1 MSDEM
6 ERASTPE
13 NGAAAVADGLT
24 RAGLLRL
31 LAGSAAASAGLELL
45 LTPGASAATRPKSKA
60 DAHRREIT
68 LLQYALS
75 LEYLGASFY
84 QAALH
89 ELDLSDGVHDA
100 AFALRA
106 HERAHEQTVKAQI
119 TKLGGKPHPTEKF
132 DFHRALASEAAFLT
146 TSARIEELCTDTF
159 NGALALVSSPVLGM
173 LAQIVS
179 VEARHAAWMRALA
192 GQSPAPFVAT
202 PARSTRASKTAFN
215 KLHLTTKRFT

>member
-1 MSDEM
+1 MSDQM
-6 ERASTPE
+6 ERANAPD
-13 NGAAAVADGLT
+13 NDDDGAASGLT
-24 RAGLLRL
+24 RAGVLRL

-45 LTPGASAATRPKSKA
+45 LAPGGSAATRPKSKA

-75 LEYLGASFY
+75 LEYLGATFY
-84 QAALH
+84 QSALH
-89 ELDLSDGVHDA
+89 ELDLSDGVHNA
-100 AFALRA
+100 ALALRA

-119 TKLGGKPHPTEKF
+119 TKLGGKPHPIEKF
-132 DFHRALASEAAFLT
+132 DFHRALASETAFLT
-146 TSARIEELCTDTF
+146 TSARIEELCTETF
-159 NGALALVSSPVLGM
+159 NGALALISSPLLGV